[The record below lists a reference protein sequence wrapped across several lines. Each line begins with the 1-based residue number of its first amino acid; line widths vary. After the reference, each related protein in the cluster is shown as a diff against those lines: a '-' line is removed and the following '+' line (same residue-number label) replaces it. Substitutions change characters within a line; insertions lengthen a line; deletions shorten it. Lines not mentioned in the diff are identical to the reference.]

1 MKQILSWFDHRALR
15 WTAAIVW
22 SVWITILLIQPEA
35 DPIINLGL
43 PSGPQTFLR
52 ELFFTCM
59 HVLAFAIT
67 CALWQWALSASMQI
81 RASIALAC
89 IIAIVLGAST
99 EYLQTLS
106 PDRYPSWTDLI
117 ADCYGS
123 LQAAWFIWRRSADH
137 RRDKGKQAQ
146 SP

>member
-1 MKQILSWFDHRALR
+1 LKQILSWLQQRPLR
-15 WTAAIVW
+15 WAAAIVW
-22 SVWITILLIQPEA
+22 SIWITILLIQPEA

-43 PSGPQTFLR
+43 PTGPQTFLR

-59 HVLAFAIT
+59 HLLAFAIT

-81 RASIALAC
+81 HASIALAC
-89 IIAIVLGAST
+89 IIAIVLGGCT

-117 ADCYGS
+117 ANCYGS
-123 LQAAWFIWRRSADH
+123 LLAAWFIWRRSADH
-137 RRDKGKQAQ
+137 RQDKDEQAQ

>member
-1 MKQILSWFDHRALR
+1 MKQIPSWFDHRALR

-22 SVWITILLIQPEA
+22 SIWITILLIQPEA

-43 PSGPQTFLR
+43 PTGPQTFLR
-52 ELFFTCM
+52 ELFFTCA

-67 CALWQWALSASMQI
+67 CALWQRALSASMRM
-81 RASIALAC
+81 RASIALAS
-89 IIAIVLGAST
+89 IIAIGLGAGT

-106 PDRYPSWTDLI
+106 PDRYPSWTDLV
-117 ADCYGS
+117 ANCLGS
-123 LQAAWFIWRRSADH
+123 LLAAWFIWRRSADH
-137 RRDKGKQAQ
+137 RRDKGEQAP

>member
-1 MKQILSWFDHRALR
+1 LKQIPSWFHRPPLR
-15 WTAAIVW
+15 WASAIIW
-22 SVWITILLIQPEA
+22 SIWITILLIQPEA

-52 ELFFTCM
+52 ELFFTCT
-59 HVLAFAIT
+59 HLLAFALT
-67 CALWQWALSASMQI
+67 CALWQSALSASMPT

-89 IIAIVLGAST
+89 IIALCLGGCA

-106 PDRYPSWTDLI
+106 PDRYPSWIDFL
-117 ADCYGS
+117 ANCYGS
-123 LQAAWFIWRRSADH
+123 LLAAWLIWRRTSDH
-137 RRDKGKQAQ
+137 RQGNQTP